1 MGEAG
6 RLSLKLTKRIVSSVL
21 QLDSSAPS
29 DSLPP
34 CPLEE
39 GRVAE
44 TEVLE
49 NYAVVDSL
57 AKDSNEIVRSAS
69 ASCLQTSLETDDDKD
84 EEDVNE
90 AGVKITLSVGG
101 IRQSNRQRTRTQ

>member
-21 QLDSSAPS
+21 QLDSSAPR

-57 AKDSNEIVRSAS
+57 AKESNEIVRSAS
-69 ASCLQTSLETDDDKD
+69 ASCLQTSLETDDD
-84 EEDVNE
+84 EEEVNE